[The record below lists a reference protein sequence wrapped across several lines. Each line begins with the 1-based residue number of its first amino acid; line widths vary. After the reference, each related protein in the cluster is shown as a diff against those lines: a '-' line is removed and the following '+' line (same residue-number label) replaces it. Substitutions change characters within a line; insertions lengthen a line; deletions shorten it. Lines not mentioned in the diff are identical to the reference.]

1 MVTISSEYNKL
12 LTSNTNITEM
22 ESLYNFRLYS
32 KYEWNEINIKE
43 SRIITIF
50 LTISFSNI
58 VYLYALQN
66 YVILVFLN
74 MGKFNIFVKNL
85 IMVIL
90 FYHILLINS

>member
-43 SRIITIF
+43 SRIIIDF
-50 LTISFSNI
+50 L
-58 VYLYALQN
+58 Q
-66 YVILVFLN
+66 LVFPT
-74 MGKFNIFVKNL
+74 
-85 IMVIL
+85 
-90 FYHILLINS
+90 